1 MDSVIENKF
10 NVVIPAHL
18 EKGADGEWRVYGLA
32 STKNVDQQG
41 EVIDMKG
48 LDLAPIEKGR
58 GLFNFDHKKGPENTV
73 GIIDAYKK
81 TDEGLYLGGYL
92 FKEHDRAKSLYQIMS
107 SLNKS
112 DRGRMGLSVEGVIKE
127 RAGKDGKV
135 IKKAQIHSCAL
146 TMNPVNSDTY
156 VNLVK
161 SFGELDFEGAE
172 LKDAIFPEAEP
183 VAEGQEKPQLFTS
196 DQVIALMKKALS
208 VGAEYAT
215 TKPSDLTGGAALAQ
229 EDLADR
235 AKRKK
240 KDEDPVTVEH
250 GSIISKSEP
259 KVMKSLKKGDS
270 ALFKSMILE
279 AMESLH
285 SLYPDVPKSALWE
298 VFKERLNRR
307 FEEEKSENK

>member
-1 MDSVIENKF
+1 MDSAIENKF
-10 NVVIPAHL
+10 KVVIPAHL
-18 EKGADGEWRVYGLA
+18 EKGEDGAWRVYGLA
-32 STKNVDQQG
+32 STSNVDQQG

-48 LDLAPIEKGR
+48 IDLSPIEKGR

-73 GIIDAYKK
+73 GIIDQYKK

-161 SFGELDFEGAE
+161 SLGEVEFEGTGDQM
-172 LKDAIFPEAEP
+172 KDGIFPDAEP
-183 VAEGQEKPQLFTS
+183 TAEGKPAMFTA
-196 DQVIALMKKALS
+196 DQVVAIIQKALS
-208 VGAEYAT
+208 VGSEQAT
-215 TKPSDLTGGAALAQ
+215 MKPSELTGGAALAQ
-229 EDLADR
+229 EDLSDR
-235 AKRKK
+235 AKKKK
-240 KDEDPVTVEH
+240 KDEPVSVEH
-250 GSIISKSEP
+250 GSVISKAED

-285 SLYPDVPKSALWE
+285 SLYPEVPKAELWE

-307 FEEEKSENK
+307 FGEQKSEK